1 MMNPSPKLVKHL
13 MPTTLSDLILQ
24 TEKLLDAIASS
35 SEYQEL
41 KKGEYLTDL
50 DIHLGDVELFL
61 WQLNKALLE
70 ATQAT
75 SVKNSNS

>member
-1 MMNPSPKLVKHL
+1 MMSNK
-13 MPTTLSDLILQ
+13 LSDLILQ
-24 TEKLLDAIASS
+24 TEKLLDAIASN
-35 SEYQEL
+35 SEYQQL

-50 DIHLGDVELFL
+50 DVHLGDVELFL
-61 WQLNKALLE
+61 WQLNKALLD